1 MCIITISCV
10 FHRILI
16 SAKEYSLPDWFKSA
30 RPYPLLAAMEEMT
43 LNRVQAR
50 DRLILDVE
58 VWMKDPNDHAFAPRL
73 VLEESMLQIHHEDD
87 GAVAT
92 HELSEDELELAQRD
106 MTAEMRVKFMVR
118 GMHEILIHQQ
128 PILADGNANVKKLAE
143 PRWKTIL
150 PINS

>member
-1 MCIITISCV
+1 
-10 FHRILI
+10 
-16 SAKEYSLPDWFKSA
+16 
-30 RPYPLLAAMEEMT
+30 MEEMT

-73 VLEESMLQIHHEDD
+73 ILEESMLQIHNEGD
-87 GAVAT
+87 GTVAA
-92 HELSEDELELAQRD
+92 HELSDEELELAQRD
-106 MTAEMRVKFMVR
+106 MSAEMRVKFMVR
-118 GMHEILIHQQ
+118 GMHGTLTHRQ

-150 PINS
+150 PINT